1 MSKRDYYEVLG
12 LAKSA
17 TDEDIKKSYRKLASK
32 YHPDKLTEA
41 EKAAGE
47 VKFKEAKE
55 AYETLSDPEK
65 RSAYDSHGHSSS
77 GNPFGHGRTHTYHSG
92 TFDEDFGDVFAT
104 IFKNGGFEHV
114 FQQNNNRTQRS
125 QTVHLISINL
135 LDAYLGRTV
144 KVDNTSTVNIPKGVR
159 SGAKFYIDGK
169 IYRVDISP
177 HHKFKRANDDLLVD
191 TSITAIEAIL
201 GVEMTVE
208 HLDGAKFQFNI
219 PNGIQHG
226 QVIKL
231 GGKGM
236 KNPETDKYGDLLVR
250 ISVTIPKTIS
260 QEDRVALKGV
270 AHRDSINI

>member
-1 MSKRDYYEVLG
+1 MSKQDYYEILG
-12 LAKSA
+12 VTKSA
-17 TDEDIKKSYRKLASK
+17 SNEDIKKAYRKLASK

-41 EKAAGE
+41 DKASGE
-47 VKFKEAKE
+47 AKFKEAKE

-65 RSAYDSHGHSSS
+65 KANYDSHGHST

-104 IFKNGGFEHV
+104 IFKNGGFDHV
-114 FQQNNNRTQRS
+114 FQQNNRTHRQRP
-125 QTVHLISINL
+125 VHIVTINL
-135 LDAYLGRTV
+135 LDAYLGRTI
-144 KVDNTSTVNIPKGVR
+144 KVDNAATINIPKGVR
-159 SGAKFYIDGK
+159 SGAKFYIDNK
-169 IYRVDISP
+169 IYRVDVSP
-177 HHKFKRANDDLLVD
+177 HPKFKRANDDLLVD

-208 HLDGAKFQFNI
+208 HLDGSKFQFNI

-231 GGKGM
+231 SGKGM
-236 KNPETDKYGDLLVR
+236 KNPETDRYGDLLVR

-270 AHRDSINI
+270 AHRDFINI

>member
-12 LAKSA
+12 IAKSA
-17 TDEDIKKSYRKLASK
+17 SDEDIKKAYRKLASK

-41 EKAAGE
+41 DKASGE
-47 VKFKEAKE
+47 AKFKEAKE

-65 RSAYDSHGHSSS
+65 KAIYDQHGHTDARNS
-77 GNPFGHGRTHTYHSG
+77 FGHGRTHTYHSN

-104 IFKNGGFEHV
+104 IFKNGGFDSV
-114 FQQNNNRTQRS
+114 FTNRNNRPQ
-125 QTVHLISINL
+125 QTIHLININL

-144 KVDNTSTVNIPKGVR
+144 KVDNTTTINIPKGVR
-159 SGAKFYIDGK
+159 SGAKFYVDGK
-169 IYRVDISP
+169 VYRVDVAP
-177 HHKFKRANDDLLVD
+177 HPKFKRANDDLLVD

-201 GVEMTVE
+201 GVEVIIE
-208 HLDGAKFQFNI
+208 HLDGSKFQFNV

-236 KNPETDKYGDLLVR
+236 KNPETDRHGDLLVR
-250 ISVTIPKTIS
+250 ISVTIPKTLS
-260 QEDRVALKGV
+260 QEDRVALKSV
-270 AHRDSINI
+270 THRDSINI

>member
-12 LAKSA
+12 IAKSA
-17 TDEDIKKSYRKLASK
+17 SDEEIKKAYRKLASK

-41 EKAAGE
+41 EKADGE
-47 VKFKEAKE
+47 IKFKEAKE

-65 RSAYDSHGHSSS
+65 KAMYDQHGHNA
-77 GNPFGHGRTHTYHSG
+77 GRNPFGHGRTHTYHHSG
-92 TFDEDFGDVFAT
+92 FEEDFGDVFAT
-104 IFKNGGFEHV
+104 IFKSGGFDSV
-114 FQQNNNRTQRS
+114 FQNSRNSRPQ
-125 QTVHLISINL
+125 QTVHLININL

-144 KVDNTSTVNIPKGVR
+144 KVDNSSTINIPKGVR
-159 SGAKFYIDGK
+159 SGAKFYVDGK
-169 IYRVDISP
+169 VYRVDVAP
-177 HHKFKRANDDLLVD
+177 HPKFKRANDDLLVD

-201 GVEMTVE
+201 GVEVIIE
-208 HLDGAKFQFNI
+208 HLDGSKFQFNV

-236 KNPETDKYGDLLVR
+236 KNPETDRHGDLLVR

-260 QEDRVALKGV
+260 QEDRVALKSV